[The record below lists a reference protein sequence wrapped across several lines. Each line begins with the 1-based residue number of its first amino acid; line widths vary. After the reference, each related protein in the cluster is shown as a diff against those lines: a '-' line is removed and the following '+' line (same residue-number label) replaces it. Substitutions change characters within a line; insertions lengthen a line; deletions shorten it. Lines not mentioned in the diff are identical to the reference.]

1 MSTTP
6 RNPKNQNPGVDCS
19 GANRV
24 LMGMYHSECLCIGE
38 GYVYH
43 TKKPK
48 KARTLYVYYTFS
60 QYTRQLNIAIK
71 SPPVGIVSQY

>member
-6 RNPKNQNPGVDCS
+6 RNPKKQNPGVDCS

-24 LMGMYHSECLCIGE
+24 LMGMYHGEGLCVGE

-48 KARTLYVYYTFS
+48 KPEPRSGLFGGKQGVNGYVP
-60 QYTRQLNIAIK
+60 Q
-71 SPPVGIVSQY
+71 